1 MRDNHAGTALALG
14 AATVGVALN
23 LFGRRTPWTRYPWYV
38 PGMATGIG
46 GTELGVPFAA
56 AQAVAGGLALRL
68 GAGRSR
74 VGTAGLAV
82 AAGTALGLVGLHRHG
97 ADAERVLAAAL
108 GADVEPSRGHAN
120 PVVSRGL
127 RYHDEAP
134 EQVLDLY
141 RPARPDSAPVLV
153 FVHGGSWV
161 GGSRRGQGAHLI
173 RELVGRG
180 WLCVSID
187 YRLGPHNRWPA
198 MIVDVKRAIAW
209 VRASIRR
216 HGGDPGRIAI
226 AGGSAGGHLA
236 TLAALSGND
245 FQPGFADAD
254 TSVAAAV
261 SLYGVYDLTALNDD
275 GTTRLRDYVR
285 RVLFDTDLADD
296 PETWRAASPLFR
308 VHGDAPPLFVV
319 HGDRDE
325 IVSVNQAR
333 RFAQRAREATRYA
346 ELPYAHHG
354 FDIIGSPRTKATVRA
369 VAQFLERAAYQE
381 PWSTTKASSGTNFAA
396 STVPTP
402 EARS

>member
-1 MRDNHAGTALALG
+1 MRDNWTGTTLALG
-14 AATVGVALN
+14 TAAVGVALN
-23 LFGRRTPWTRYPWYV
+23 VFGRRTPWTRYPWYV
-38 PGMATGIG
+38 PGMAAGIS
-46 GTELGVPFAA
+46 GTELSAPFAA
-56 AQAVAGGLALRL
+56 AQALTGGLALGL

-97 ADAERVLAAAL
+97 ASAGRVLAGAL
-108 GADVEPSRGHAN
+108 GSSLRPACVGVD
-120 PVVSRGL
+120 PVVLRGI
-127 RYHDEAP
+127 RYHDQAA
-134 EQVLDLY
+134 EQVLDLH
-141 RPARPDSAPVLV
+141 RPRSVDGAPVLV

-161 GGSRRGQGAHLI
+161 GGSRSGQGRHLF
-173 RELVGRG
+173 RELVSRG
-180 WLCVSID
+180 WVCVSID
-187 YRLGPHNRWPA
+187 YRLGPRNRWPA

-209 VRASIRR
+209 VRSSIARY
-216 HGGDPGRIAI
+216 GGDPARIAI

-245 FQPGFADAD
+245 YQPGFADAD
-254 TSVAAAV
+254 TSVFAGV
-261 SLYGVYDLTALNDD
+261 SLYGVYDLTAHNDD

-285 RVLFDTDLADD
+285 RVMFDTDLADD
-296 PETWRAASPLFR
+296 PDTWQAASPVCR
-308 VHGDAPPLFVV
+308 VRADAPPLFVI

-333 RFAQRAREATRYA
+333 RFVSRSAGCVYA

-354 FDIIGSPRTKATVRA
+354 FDAIGSARTKATVRA
-369 VAQFLERAAYQE
+369 VAQFLDYQD
-381 PWSTTKASSGTNFAA
+381 PWPTTKASSGTNFAA